1 MTTLPNRPFDYAL
14 ARLDDG
20 SSALDAVHKRRED
33 FATQIMSHLA
43 ASDEFSEMMRRNIAP
58 FRRLMTYYECAMME
72 METKF
77 RVLDAEFGL
86 QHDRN
91 PIESI
96 KTRLKSTDSLAKK
109 LTRKGF
115 PITVESVEKNIFD
128 VAGVRVICSFPDDI
142 YRLAELLT
150 KQDDIIIVREKDY
163 IKNPKPNGYRSLHF
177 ILSVPIFLSNE
188 KKYMKAE
195 VQFRTIAMDFWA
207 SLEHKLKYKK
217 NVNDTNEIVRQL
229 KECADSIEKLDQQM
243 QQIRNKIDHSKE

>member
-14 ARLDDG
+14 ARLDGG

-96 KTRLKSTDSLAKK
+96 KTRLKSTDSLA
-109 LTRKGF
+109 
-115 PITVESVEKNIFD
+115 
-128 VAGVRVICSFPDDI
+128 
-142 YRLAELLT
+142 
-150 KQDDIIIVREKDY
+150 
-163 IKNPKPNGYRSLHF
+163 
-177 ILSVPIFLSNE
+177 
-188 KKYMKAE
+188 
-195 VQFRTIAMDFWA
+195 
-207 SLEHKLKYKK
+207 
-217 NVNDTNEIVRQL
+217 
-229 KECADSIEKLDQQM
+229 
-243 QQIRNKIDHSKE
+243 